1 MTMNAA
7 AKHKAHENKVSQSRE
22 DRIFTV
28 VIYVLLTLVG
38 IIVLYPLVYVLSASL
53 SNSAAVISGRVWLF
67 PVEPTAIA
75 YKQVFKNPHIMSGY
89 GNSLIYAVSGTAASV
104 ALSVLAGYGLSR
116 RHFMGKGVIN
126 RLFIFSMLFSGG
138 IIPLY
143 LVVRALGWVNTRWA
157 IILPGALNV
166 YHIMLVRTSIASG
179 IPEEM
184 LEAADIDGC
193 DHFRKLTMFVVPLS
207 GSIIAVITLYCIVG
221 SWNSYFN
228 ALMFLQDYDLYPL
241 QIVLREIL
249 IQNQVNIDMVTDL
262 TALELK
268 QGLADI
274 LKYALI
280 VVASAP
286 LLIIY
291 PFVQRFFVK
300 GVMVGSMKG

>member
-1 MTMNAA
+1 MSASVA
-7 AKHKAHENKVSQSRE
+7 AKKRTHENKVSQSRE
-22 DRIFTV
+22 DVAFSITV
-28 VIYVLLTLVG
+28 YALLTLIG
-38 IIVLYPLVYVLSASL
+38 IIVLYPLVYVISASF

-67 PVEPTAIA
+67 PVEPTIIA
-75 YKQVFKNPHIMSGY
+75 YKQVFKNPHILSGY
-89 GNSLIYAVSGTAASV
+89 GNSLIYAIAGTAASV

-116 RHFMGKGVIN
+116 RQFLGKGVIN

-143 LVVRALGWVNTRWA
+143 LVVRALGWVNTRWS

-193 DHFRKLTMFVVPLS
+193 DHFRKLTTFVVPLS
-207 GSIIAVITLYCIVG
+207 GSIIAVIALYCIVG
-221 SWNSYFN
+221 SWNAYFN
-228 ALMFLQDYDLYPL
+228 ALMFLQDYSLYPL
-241 QIVLREIL
+241 QIILREIL
-249 IQNQVNIDMVTDL
+249 IQNQVDIDMVTDL